1 MIVKKILLII
11 LLLFV
16 FNKVSL
22 AEIKILVSVDNEIIT
37 NHDIK
42 KEINY
47 LEILNPT
54 IIKLNLNQKL
64 DLAKNSIINQIIK
77 EKEINKFMNTDSKNE
92 FVDNYLRGLYSKLGF
107 NSEQEFE
114 NILGEKKNYSLLEIK
129 KKIKIELLW
138 NELIYSRYGNQVKI
152 NKKEI
157 LEKINT
163 LQNDSKKEYLL
174 SEIVFTKKKGI
185 TIQDLFKE
193 IQLSINEI
201 GFNNTAN
208 IYSNS
213 DSSKFGGKIGW
224 ISTLSLSKKILEK
237 LNQINQ
243 GEYTDLIKLGNDFII
258 LKIEDIKIRSSTI
271 NKEKEFERLVNLET
285 NKQLNKFSKVYF
297 NKSKINYSINE
308 K

>member
-1 MIVKKILLII
+1 M
-11 LLLFV
+11 
-16 FNKVSL
+16 
-22 AEIKILVSVDNEIIT
+22 
-37 NHDIK
+37 
-42 KEINY
+42 
-47 LEILNPT
+47 
-54 IIKLNLNQKL
+54 
-64 DLAKNSIINQIIK
+64 
-77 EKEINKFMNTDSKNE
+77 
-92 FVDNYLRGLYSKLGF
+92 
-107 NSEQEFE
+107 
-114 NILGEKKNYSLLEIK
+114 
-129 KKIKIELLW
+129 
-138 NELIYSRYGNQVKI
+138 
-152 NKKEI
+152 
-157 LEKINT
+157 EKINT

-185 TIQDLFKE
+185 TIQDLLKE

-237 LNQINQ
+237 LNQINK

-271 NKEKEFERLVNLET
+271 NKEKEFERLVKLET

>member
-1 MIVKKILLII
+1 M
-11 LLLFV
+11 F
-16 FNKVSL
+16 
-22 AEIKILVSVDNEIIT
+22 
-37 NHDIK
+37 
-42 KEINY
+42 
-47 LEILNPT
+47 
-54 IIKLNLNQKL
+54 
-64 DLAKNSIINQIIK
+64 
-77 EKEINKFMNTDSKNE
+77 
-92 FVDNYLRGLYSKLGF
+92 LR
-107 NSEQEFE
+107 
-114 NILGEKKNYSLLEIK
+114 
-129 KKIKIELLW
+129 
-138 NELIYSRYGNQVKI
+138 
-152 NKKEI
+152 
-157 LEKINT
+157 
-163 LQNDSKKEYLL
+163 
-174 SEIVFTKKKGI
+174 KKKGI

>member
-54 IIKLNLNQKL
+54 LIKLNLNQKL

>member
-1 MIVKKILLII
+1 
-11 LLLFV
+11 
-16 FNKVSL
+16 
-22 AEIKILVSVDNEIIT
+22 
-37 NHDIK
+37 
-42 KEINY
+42 
-47 LEILNPT
+47 
-54 IIKLNLNQKL
+54 
-64 DLAKNSIINQIIK
+64 
-77 EKEINKFMNTDSKNE
+77 
-92 FVDNYLRGLYSKLGF
+92 
-107 NSEQEFE
+107 
-114 NILGEKKNYSLLEIK
+114 
-129 KKIKIELLW
+129 
-138 NELIYSRYGNQVKI
+138 
-152 NKKEI
+152 
-157 LEKINT
+157 
-163 LQNDSKKEYLL
+163 SKKEYLL

-185 TIQDLFKE
+185 TIQDLLKE

-237 LNQINQ
+237 LNQINK

-271 NKEKEFERLVNLET
+271 NKEKEFERLVKLET

>member
-1 MIVKKILLII
+1 ML
-11 LLLFV
+11 
-16 FNKVSL
+16 
-22 AEIKILVSVDNEIIT
+22 
-37 NHDIK
+37 
-42 KEINY
+42 
-47 LEILNPT
+47 
-54 IIKLNLNQKL
+54 
-64 DLAKNSIINQIIK
+64 
-77 EKEINKFMNTDSKNE
+77 
-92 FVDNYLRGLYSKLGF
+92 
-107 NSEQEFE
+107 
-114 NILGEKKNYSLLEIK
+114 
-129 KKIKIELLW
+129 
-138 NELIYSRYGNQVKI
+138 
-152 NKKEI
+152 
-157 LEKINT
+157 
-163 LQNDSKKEYLL
+163 
-174 SEIVFTKKKGI
+174 
-185 TIQDLFKE
+185 KE

-237 LNQINQ
+237 LNQINK